1 MQDIRFACTALDG
14 TNKVGVI
21 PKDSDGYYDMIVGGL
36 NMFNSAGQ
44 YYEYEG
50 AKALFE
56 GSSPFM
62 RRVSRGALR
71 GEVGHPKKRIGET
84 DDQYLDRIYSID
96 EGNVCVHFKEIYLD
110 FNSMKDTTGKPVIAI
125 RAKLAPSGA
134 KGDYLERQLQ
144 NKNENVCFSIRS
156 LTQDKMNRGIYT
168 RTIKHI
174 VTFDNVNECGIAIA
188 NKYQAPSLESYHD
201 QHVSEKQLRRV
212 CENKVRMG
220 VATESSTMMATELLK
235 VMGWELPTQNK
246 PAYANW

>member
-21 PKDSDGYYDMIVGGL
+21 PKDNDGYYDMIVGGL

-84 DDQYLDRIYSID
+84 DDQYLDRIYAID

-125 RAKLAPSGA
+125 RAKLTPSGA
-134 KGDYLERQLQ
+134 KGDFLERQLQ

-174 VTFDNVNECGIAIA
+174 VTFDAVSEPGISIA
-188 NKYQAPSLESYHD
+188 NKYAAPSLESYID
-201 QHVSEKQLRRV
+201 KAITETQVKRMCSNKLR
-212 CENKVRMG
+212 EG
-220 VATESSTMMATELLK
+220 IATESSVAMANELLA
-235 VMGWELPTQNK
+235 VMGWELPKTDK
-246 PAYANW
+246 PAFAHW